1 MGRGLSIR
9 SRTLSLPPEKAL
21 NKIKKDEK
29 QALRKQQII
38 EAGARLIVQKGIEKT
53 SLADISEA
61 AGISKGSLY
70 YYYASKNELI
80 FDITEAHINQI
91 SENLFAIIEQSRG
104 VASWE
109 DLLKILYERIMAA
122 DTRGRLHIYL
132 IQQALNDNDD
142 LKSRFQKKY
151 REWKRMI
158 TEGFEKIAPEIRLPD
173 SVSAMII
180 AALDGFLIQSLL
192 EVETITGDEFVR
204 HLDVK
209 LPS

>member
-1 MGRGLSIR
+1 M
-9 SRTLSLPPEKAL
+9 

-29 QALRKQQII
+29 QAARKQQII
-38 EAGARLIVQKGIEKT
+38 EAGTRLIVQKGIEKT
-53 SLADISEA
+53 SLADIADA

-91 SENLFAIIEQSRG
+91 SENLFAIIEQTRG
-104 VASWE
+104 STRWE

-132 IQQALNDNDD
+132 IQQALNGSDD
-142 LKSRFQKKY
+142 LKDRFQKKY

-158 TEGFEKIAPEIRLPD
+158 IDGVAKIDPGIHLQG
-173 SVSAMII
+173 SAASMII

-192 EVETITGDEFVR
+192 EVEPISGDEFVS

-209 LPS
+209 IQP